1 MRLLDRES
9 ARRIQ
14 TKSTFQLRRT
24 PTSTSFWERNTWRR
38 MRRLSCTHLATLS
51 RLASL
56 PLRTLSGT
64 CLSVSPY
71 FAILHAATSSEGG
84 ACAAPEVLYLYVQL
98 CAYSNS
104 ALYLLMGGLQFFNP
118 SLSSNALA
126 AAHIKCEFSE
136 FSMACAS
143 L

>member
-71 FAILHAATSSEGG
+71 FTILRAATSSDDG
-84 ACAAPEVLYLYVQL
+84 ALAAPEVLYFYVQV

-104 ALYLLMGGLQFFNP
+104 ALFFLEDSQMINP

-126 AAHIKCEFSE
+126 AALIKCEFSE
-136 FSMACAS
+136 FSRACTS